1 MLHLESIGGG
11 RPCSNALVRINKIG
25 LCNSLTNT
33 LQMEIFKMDLIQET
47 VFRVIRKVTG
57 SVLDI
62 EMDSALSDMR
72 VNSVKIIQII
82 AMLENELDFE
92 LDEED
97 LLMSNFSTPRKT
109 INLLREKY
117 SAVELA

>member
-1 MLHLESIGGG
+1 
-11 RPCSNALVRINKIG
+11 
-25 LCNSLTNT
+25 
-33 LQMEIFKMDLIQET
+33 MDLIQET

>member
-1 MLHLESIGGG
+1 
-11 RPCSNALVRINKIG
+11 
-25 LCNSLTNT
+25 
-33 LQMEIFKMDLIQET
+33 MDLIQET
-47 VFRVIRKVTG
+47 VFRVIKEVTG

-62 EMDSALSDMR
+62 EMDTALSDMR

-117 SAVELA
+117 NTVELP